1 MNLNTQWLKV
11 ALVALLSVG
20 LASSQVPWHKKK
32 YENPITKDTQQPD
45 KVLFDKAMNDIEH
58 GRYEVARITLN
69 TLINT
74 YDSSEYL
81 AKAKLAIAD
90 SWYREGGANG
100 LAQAEAEYKDF
111 ILFYP
116 AMQEAAEAQNRI
128 CMIHYNQMDKADR
141 DDTQAVRA
149 NYECLQVI
157 QQFPNSKYAPIA
169 MQTLRNIQE
178 ALAEHEFDVGH
189 YYYHKGSNPAA
200 ANRLDDVAAQY
211 PLFSKA
217 DVALYE
223 AGLAYMDMGPRFR
236 QRAGDDFA
244 KIVRDY
250 PLGSEVG
257 NAKKKLGELEMP
269 VPEPNQEALNQEK
282 YDQEH
287 YVKQSLIKR
296 ETEIFFK
303 APDMS
308 HAAQTGQPA
317 MVMLKPTLPVSIP
330 VQNTAEAAPPAGAA
344 GAPAGTN
351 EVKVEQLNDAG
362 SKALNEEP
370 DARKT
375 VPSTPETQPA
385 AQAQPAAQG
394 AMPSNHAKDIAAAQ
408 AEAAKKYK
416 KAKKNKNQTTA
427 PASTPAATPA
437 DQSGQPATA
446 PTPAGQTP
454 PPAGQTPPPAATQ
467 PPAPA
472 PTTPPQQ

>member
-1 MNLNTQWLKV
+1 MNLNAQLLKL
-11 ALVALLSVG
+11 ALVGLLA
-20 LASSQVPWHKKK
+20 ASIASAQVPWHKKK

-58 GRYEVARITLN
+58 GRYEIARITLN

-81 AKAKLAIAD
+81 AKAKMAIAD

-116 AMQEAAEAQNRI
+116 TMQEAAEAQNRI

-149 NYECLQVI
+149 NYECMQVVT
-157 QQFPNSKYAPIA
+157 QFPNSKYAPIA

-178 ALAEHEFDVGH
+178 ALAQHEFTVGH
-189 YYYHKGSNPAA
+189 YYFHKGSNPAA
-200 ANRLDDVAAQY
+200 ANRLDDVVAQY
-211 PLFSKA
+211 PLFSEA

-250 PLGSEVG
+250 PLSSEVG

-269 VPEPNQEALNQEK
+269 VPEPDQEAANREK
-282 YDQEH
+282 YDKEN
-287 YVKQSLIKR
+287 YVKPSFIKR
-296 ETEIFFK
+296 EADNFLR
-303 APDMS
+303 APDVS
-308 HAAQTGQPA
+308 HAAKTGQPA

-330 VQNTAEAAPPAGAA
+330 VQNTADATPPPGPG
-344 GAPAGTN
+344 GAPVGTN

-362 SKALNEEP
+362 SKALNEGQ

-375 VPSTPETQPA
+375 IGPVTPDAQPTQPA
-385 AQAQPAAQG
+385 SQQQS

-416 KAKKNKNQTTA
+416 KVKKNKNQTTA
-427 PASTPAATPA
+427 PATTPAAAPT
-437 DQSGQPATA
+437 DQSGQPAAT

-454 PPAGQTPPPAATQ
+454 PAATQ
-467 PPAPA
+467 PAPA
-472 PTTPPQQ
+472 QPPTPPQP

>member
-1 MNLNTQWLKV
+1 MNLNAQLLKL
-11 ALVALLSVG
+11 ALVG
-20 LASSQVPWHKKK
+20 FLAASIASPQMPWHKKK

-58 GRYEVARITLN
+58 GHYEIARITLN

-128 CMIHYNQMDKADR
+128 CMIHYNQMDKSDR

-149 NYECLQVI
+149 NYECMQVI
-157 QQFPNSKYAPIA
+157 TQFPNSKYAPIA

-178 ALAEHEFDVGH
+178 ALAQHEFAVGH
-189 YYYHKGSNPAA
+189 YYFHKGSNPAA

-211 PLFSKA
+211 PLFSQA

-250 PLGSEVG
+250 PLGTEVG
-257 NAKKKLGELEMP
+257 NAKKKLAELEMP
-269 VPEPNQEALNQEK
+269 IPEPSQEALNREK
-282 YDQEH
+282 YDQEN
-287 YVKQSLIKR
+287 YVKPSLFKR
-296 ETEIFFK
+296 ETQAFFHG
-303 APDMS
+303 PDMS
-308 HAAQTGQPA
+308 QAAKTGQPA

-330 VQNTAEAAPPAGAA
+330 VQNTAEAAPAPGPG

-351 EVKVEQLNDAG
+351 EVKVEQLSDAG
-362 SKALNEEP
+362 SKALDQGK
-370 DARKT
+370 DARQT
-375 VPSTPETQPA
+375 IAPTPD
-385 AQAQPAAQG
+385 AQPAAQQG
-394 AMPSNHAKDIAAAQ
+394 PMPSNHAKEIAAAK

-427 PASTPAATPA
+427 PATTPAAAPTDQNGQPAAATPA
-437 DQSGQPATA
+437 GQA
-446 PTPAGQTP
+446 Q
-454 PPAGQTPPPAATQ
+454 PAATQ
-467 PPAPA
+467 PAAPQ
-472 PTTPPQQ
+472 PSTPPQP

>member
-1 MNLNTQWLKV
+1 
-11 ALVALLSVG
+11 
-20 LASSQVPWHKKK
+20 
-32 YENPITKDTQQPD
+32 
-45 KVLFDKAMNDIEH
+45 
-58 GRYEVARITLN
+58 
-69 TLINT
+69 

-178 ALAEHEFDVGH
+178 ALAQHEFAVGH
-189 YYYHKGSNPAA
+189 YYFHKGSNPAA

-211 PLFSKA
+211 PLFSQA

-250 PLGSEVG
+250 PLGSEAG

-269 VPEPNQEALNQEK
+269 IPEPNQEALKQEK
-282 YDQEH
+282 YDQEN
-287 YVKQSLIKR
+287 YVKPSLIKR
-296 ETEIFFK
+296 ETQVFFK

-308 HAAQTGQPA
+308 HAAKTGQPA

-330 VQNTAEAAPPAGAA
+330 VQTTADATPPPGAA

-351 EVKVEQLNDAG
+351 EVKVEQIKD
-362 SKALNEEP
+362 STALDQGT

-375 VPSTPETQPA
+375 ITPAPDEKPV
-385 AQAQPAAQG
+385 AQQG

-408 AEAAKKYK
+408 AEAQKKYK
-416 KAKKNKNQTTA
+416 KAKKNKNQTRA
-427 PASTPAATPA
+427 PAATPA
-437 DQSGQPATA
+437 AAPTDQTGQPAA
-446 PTPAGQTP
+446 AQS
-454 PPAGQTPPPAATQ
+454 PAGQTPPPAATQ
-467 PPAPA
+467 PAP
-472 PTTPPQQ
+472 PQPSTPPQS

>member
-1 MNLNTQWLKV
+1 MNLNAQLLKV
-11 ALVALLSVG
+11 ALVGLLA
-20 LASSQVPWHKKK
+20 ASIASPQVPWHKKK

-58 GRYEVARITLN
+58 GRYEIARITLN

-178 ALAEHEFDVGH
+178 ALAQHEFAVGH
-189 YYYHKGSNPAA
+189 YYFHKGSNPAA

-211 PLFSKA
+211 PLFSQA

-269 VPEPNQEALNQEK
+269 IPEPNQEALNREK
-282 YDQEH
+282 YDQEN
-287 YVKQSLIKR
+287 YVKPSLIKR
-296 ETEIFFK
+296 ETQVFFK

-308 HAAQTGQPA
+308 HAAKTGQPA
-317 MVMLKPTLPVSIP
+317 LVMLKPTLPVSIP
-330 VQNTAEAAPPAGAA
+330 VQNTADATPPAGAA

-351 EVKVEQLNDAG
+351 EVKVEQIKD
-362 SKALNEEP
+362 STALDQGT

-375 VPSTPETQPA
+375 ISPTPDEKPV
-385 AQAQPAAQG
+385 AQPG
-394 AMPSNHAKDIAAAQ
+394 PMPSNHAKDIAAAQ

-416 KAKKNKNQTTA
+416 KTKKNKNQTTA
-427 PASTPAATPA
+427 PAATPTA
-437 DQSGQPATA
+437 APPDQNGQPAA
-446 PTPAGQTP
+446 AQTPAGQTP
-454 PPAGQTPPPAATQ
+454 PAATQ
-467 PPAPA
+467 PAPGQ
-472 PTTPPQQ
+472 PSTPPQS

>member
-1 MNLNTQWLKV
+1 MNLNAQLLKL
-11 ALVALLSVG
+11 ALVGLMASG

-58 GRYEVARITLN
+58 GRYEIARITLN

-149 NYECLQVI
+149 NYECMQVI
-157 QQFPNSKYAPIA
+157 TQFPNSKYAPIA

-178 ALAEHEFDVGH
+178 ALAQHEFAVGH
-189 YYYHKGSNPAA
+189 YYFHKGANPAA

-211 PLFSKA
+211 PLFSQA

-236 QRAGDDFA
+236 QRAADDFA

-250 PLGSEVG
+250 PLGSEAA
-257 NAKKKLGELEMP
+257 NAKKRLGDLEMP
-269 VPEPNQEALNQEK
+269 IPEANQEALAREK
-282 YDQEH
+282 YDQENYH
-287 YVKQSLIKR
+287 KPSFIKR
-296 ETEIFFK
+296 ETQVFFR

-308 HAAQTGQPA
+308 HAAKTGQPA

-330 VQNTAEAAPPAGAA
+330 VVNTAEATPAA
-344 GAPAGTN
+344 GPGSAPAGTN

-362 SKALNEEP
+362 SKALDQGT

-375 VPSTPETQPA
+375 IAPA
-385 AQAQPAAQG
+385 ADEKPVAQQAG
-394 AMPSNHAKDIAAAQ
+394 TPSNHAKDIAAAQ
-408 AEAAKKYK
+408 ADAAKKYK

-427 PASTPAATPA
+427 PAATPA
-437 DQSGQPATA
+437 TTPTDQSGQPAATTPAGQTA
-446 PTPAGQTP
+446 PAGQTP
-454 PPAGQTPPPAATQ
+454 PAPTQ
-467 PPAPA
+467 PAPA
-472 PTTPPQQ
+472 QPSNPPQQ

>member
-1 MNLNTQWLKV
+1 MKLNAQLLKL
-11 ALVALLSVG
+11 ALVGLVSVS

-58 GRYEVARITLN
+58 GRYEIARITLN

-178 ALAEHEFDVGH
+178 VLAQHEFDVGH
-189 YYYHKGSNPAA
+189 YYFHKGSNPAA
-200 ANRLDDVAAQY
+200 ANRLDDVVAQY
-211 PLFSKA
+211 PLYSQA

-257 NAKKKLGELEMP
+257 NAKKKLTELEMP
-269 VPEPNQEALNQEK
+269 IPEANQEALNQMK
-282 YDQEH
+282 YDQENYH
-287 YVKQSLIKR
+287 KPSLIKR
-296 ETEIFFK
+296 DTEVFFR
-303 APDMS
+303 APDTS
-308 HAAQTGQPA
+308 HAAKTGQPA

-330 VQNTAEAAPPAGAA
+330 VQNTAEAAPPPGPG

-362 SKALNEEP
+362 SKALEQGT

-375 VPSTPETQPA
+375 ITPTPDQQPP
-385 AQAQPAAQG
+385 AQQG

-427 PASTPAATPA
+427 PASTPAAAPT
-437 DQSGQPATA
+437 DQAGQPAAAQPPAGQTA
-446 PTPAGQTP
+446 PAGQTP
-454 PPAGQTPPPAATQ
+454 PAPTQ
-467 PPAPA
+467 PAPPQSSA
-472 PTTPPQQ
+472 PPQQ

>member
-1 MNLNTQWLKV
+1 MNLNAQLLKV

-178 ALAEHEFDVGH
+178 ALAEHEFDVGQ
-189 YYYHKGSNPAA
+189 YYFHKGSNPAA

-211 PLFSKA
+211 PLFSQA

-257 NAKKKLGELEMP
+257 NAKKKLAELEMP

-296 ETEIFFK
+296 ETQVFFR
-303 APDMS
+303 APDMT
-308 HAAQTGQPA
+308 HAAHTGQPA

-330 VQNTAEAAPPAGAA
+330 VQNTAEAAPPAAAA
-344 GAPAGTN
+344 GAPAGKN
-351 EVKVEQLNDAG
+351 DIEVVPLNDAG
-362 SKALNEEP
+362 SKALNEGA

-375 VPSTPETQPA
+375 VPPTPEAQPA
-385 AQAQPAAQG
+385 AQPAAAPQG

-408 AEAAKKYK
+408 AEAMKKYK

-427 PASTPAATPA
+427 PASTSATTPT
-437 DQSGQPATA
+437 DQSGQPADA
-446 PTPAGQTP
+446 QPAAAQ

-467 PPAPA
+467 PAPPQ

>member
-1 MNLNTQWLKV
+1 MNSRAQLLRLALAGFVV
-11 ALVALLSVG
+11 AG
-20 LASSQVPWHKKK
+20 IASPQVVPWHKKK

-58 GRYEVARITLN
+58 GRFEIARITLN

-128 CMIHYNQMDKADR
+128 CMIHYNQMDKADK

-157 QQFPNSKYAPIA
+157 QQFPNSKFAPIA
-169 MQTLRNIQE
+169 MQTVRNIQE
-178 ALAEHEFDVGH
+178 VLAQHEADVGIW
-189 YYYHKGSNPAA
+189 YFKKGSNPAA

-217 DVALYE
+217 DVALYD
-223 AGLAYMDMGPRFR
+223 AGLAYMAMGPRFR
-236 QRAGDDFA
+236 QRAADDFD
-244 KIVRDY
+244 KIVTDY
-250 PLGSEVG
+250 PLSSSAA

-269 VPEPNQEALNQEK
+269 VPEANQEAMNREK
-282 YDQEH
+282 YDEAN
-287 YVKQSLIKR
+287 YVKPSLLKR
-296 ETEIFFK
+296 ELDPFLR
-303 APDMS
+303 APDVS
-308 HAAQTGQPA
+308 GAAKTGQPA
-317 MVMLKPTLPVSIP
+317 TVMLKPTLPVSIP
-330 VQNTAEAAPPAGAA
+330 VQTTAEATTPAGGAP
-344 GAPAGTN
+344 APAGTN
-351 EVKVEQLNDAG
+351 EVKVEQLSDAG
-362 SKALNEEP
+362 SKALDQGT

-375 VPSTPETQPA
+375 VAPTTNPPPAPQQPT
-385 AQAQPAAQG
+385 AQSGP
-394 AMPSNHAKDIAAAQ
+394 MPSNHAKDIAAAQ

-416 KAKKNKNQTTA
+416 KKNKNKNQTTA
-427 PASTPAATPA
+427 PAATPAAAPA
-437 DQSGQPATA
+437 DQNGQTPAA
-446 PTPAGQTP
+446 QTPAGQT
-454 PPAGQTPPPAATQ
+454 QPAASQ
-467 PPAPA
+467 PAASQPSA
-472 PTTPPQQ
+472 PPQS